1 MLTQIINSFILQNLT
16 FEKVEEL
23 RKQLAEKT
31 AELEE
36 LESTEPRHIWLNDL
50 DAIEVALDGRD
61 REIEQAEE
69 DESNAQKKT
78 AARQAT
84 KGKKKAAPRKRVAKK
99 KKAEEIVSIPE
110 DEVAKPAATASRARK
125 PAAKKAPKIDV
136 EEEDDDDDDDL
147 ELSLFDRLKLS
158 KTISNDSS
166 ESSMAGS
173 KRPSPKGAAS
183 KKASTKRAKATSKA
197 APKKKAAKAK
207 DVMDFSEEED
217 FLCSDS
223 ESDMEVE
230 IVAPPTRPRR
240 GGRAKSKPATY
251 AVVDDDDSFMVDSDD
266 ESDF

>member
-1 MLTQIINSFILQNLT
+1 MMNCFFFQNLT

-36 LESTEPRHIWLNDL
+36 LESTEPSQIWLNDL

-61 REIEQAEE
+61 SEIEQAEE
-69 DESNAQKKT
+69 DELNAQKKT

-110 DEVAKPAATASRARK
+110 DEVAKPPATTSRARK

-136 EEEDDDDDDDL
+136 EEEEDDDL

-173 KRPSPKGAAS
+173 KRPSPKGAKLLRSCCA
-183 KKASTKRAKATSKA
+183 
-197 APKKKAAKAK
+197 
-207 DVMDFSEEED
+207 
-217 FLCSDS
+217 
-223 ESDMEVE
+223 
-230 IVAPPTRPRR
+230 
-240 GGRAKSKPATY
+240 
-251 AVVDDDDSFMVDSDD
+251 
-266 ESDF
+266 